1 MPQHLRAALGG
12 LPRVYWSLLAG
23 MFVNRLATFVATFL
37 GLYLVRGRGLSPAE
51 AGPIVGLY
59 GVGMLAGAPV
69 GGLLADAVGRRPTM
83 LASFVLGSA
92 AVATLGFLRAPGA
105 LAACTLV
112 AAFTSEL
119 YRPAMNAAVADVVPP
134 EDRRR
139 AWGLAYWAMNVGWTG
154 GVLLGGFLA
163 ERGWS
168 LLFVADAAT
177 TLAFA
182 AIVLRR
188 VPETRPGSA
197 SGAPGARPGVRAD
210 SPFAGLARTLRDG
223 PFAAFL
229 ALHLVGLAVF
239 VQFGF
244 TLPIAMSA
252 HGLGPA
258 AIGAVL
264 TLNGVVVVLVQP
276 FQHALFGR
284 RDGSRLLAASA
295 LLFGAGYGLCALA
308 GPLPPWP
315 VYVAGALLWSLGEV
329 VGFPVAAALVADLAP
344 PELRGRYQGA
354 FSMCWGLAFTLS
366 PVVGGAVLARAGAR
380 ALFLGCLAAGVLAA
394 LGHLAAG
401 PARRRRLAAPPSHA
415 GAA

>member
-1 MPQHLRAALGG
+1 
-12 LPRVYWSLLAG
+12 

-37 GLYLVRGRGLSPAE
+37 GLYLVRGRGLSPEE

-59 GVGMLAGAPV
+59 GAGMLLGAPV

-92 AVATLGFLRAPGA
+92 AVVTLGFLRATGA

-139 AWGLAYWAMNVGWTG
+139 AWGLAYWAMNVGWTA

-188 VPETRPGSA
+188 VPETRPA
-197 SGAPGARPGVRAD
+197 GVRAH

-244 TLPIAMSA
+244 TLPVAMSG

-295 LLFGAGYGLCALA
+295 LLFGTGYGLCALA
-308 GPLPPWP
+308 GPLAPLP

-344 PELRGRYQGA
+344 AELRGRYQGA

-380 ALFLGCLAAGVLAA
+380 ALFLGCLAAGVVAA
-394 LGHLAAG
+394 LGHLLAG
-401 PARRRRLAAPPSHA
+401 PARRRRLIGS
-415 GAA
+415 G